1 MRATTGRLSLSTT
14 GRARM
19 LLSVNFSKLIG
30 NLAPPRQSDMRTARG
45 HRLLDDTSA
54 GREAAEARSLPQ
66 LDGTPEQC
74 ELSGISHRCIIM
86 DVSAKVALADLG
98 RAFSGHARCA
108 SRAAR

>member
-1 MRATTGRLSLSTT
+1 
-14 GRARM
+14 
-19 LLSVNFSKLIG
+19 
-30 NLAPPRQSDMRTARG
+30 MRTARG

-108 SRAAR
+108 SRAAHDAAVNNELGTGHVAGCVRGEEEHPTRV